1 MGLGYIMLALFFA
14 STVSLCADHVIG
26 PRAKKF
32 LEWRPLVACG
42 KVSYGMY
49 IFHWPLVCLMVPWME
64 KRQALMSVGEQI
76 AYCSLAIIAG
86 ITFIYG
92 FAWLSFEY
100 FEKRFLA
107 MKGKFHD

>member
-1 MGLGYIMLALFFA
+1 
-14 STVSLCADHVIG
+14 
-26 PRAKKF
+26 
-32 LEWRPLVACG
+32 
-42 KVSYGMY
+42 MY